1 MSAIVPG
8 AGQLVLGQERFAGYM
23 AVESYGWIRYL
34 RHRADG
40 RRSRESYRTLAAQ
53 VARSVFVEDPPLGA
67 FEYYERMEQ
76 FIESGVFDMSDDPD
90 LQPDMDESTY
100 NGSLWRRARETFWDD
115 PGMQPAPT
123 SNAYIRSVQ
132 YYRDRAVT
140 DEYRWSWRNSQ
151 LEQDLYRRT
160 IAGSNRAFRSSIAD
174 LGVIIGNHVLSMVD
188 AFVALRLRGAVGEG
202 DGGGSVYWIS
212 GRIPLPIR
220 AP

>member
-1 MSAIVPG
+1 
-8 AGQLVLGQERFAGYM
+8 M
-23 AVESYGWIRYL
+23 AVESFGWIRYS

-40 RRSRESYRTLAAQ
+40 RRSREGYLALAAD
-53 VARSVFVEDPPLGA
+53 VARSVFVENPPLGN
-67 FEYYERMEQ
+67 FEYYERMEE

-115 PGMQPAPT
+115 PSVQPPT
-123 SNAYIRSVQ
+123 SSSAYIRSIQ

-140 DEYRWSWRNSQ
+140 AEYRWSWRNSQ

-160 IAGSNRAFRSSIAD
+160 IAGSNRAFRRSVAD

-202 DGGGSVYWIS
+202 DGGFSVYSLS
-212 GRIPLPIR
+212 GRIPIPFQEQ
-220 AP
+220 